1 MNEGNITPNSPD
13 TSSPDQQY
21 DPPQSTVNPTNNGQ
35 QLVGQSPTSSASVA
49 QQPPVTTLPA
59 SDTTPAA
66 EPLTPVQKLRS
77 ILIKS
82 MLGCLIVAAAVAVG
96 AVLIGEFNQTT
107 WRALGT
113 VFAAI
118 IHIGILFA
126 VISTA
131 SSKVTHPSIERAQ
144 EFVINTAIV
153 IAVMSFFTT
162 VLGTWDVLTG
172 DVPAKFY
179 GTYAVVLFAVL
190 HVKTLFDIQI
200 LYQKARNIIYANY
213 GFIFFVAILLLYAI
227 WAGTEVLSGFTGRLL
242 AAAAIIDATLS
253 IIAAVLFKLHAQKD
267 PELAQQ
273 LKGPTRSASTK
284 VIIAILL
291 FIFVVWPVIQFI
303 AFFSG
308 GFN

>member
-13 TSSPDQQY
+13 TNSPDQQY
-21 DPPQSTVNPTNNGQ
+21 KPLESTGIQTD
-35 QLVGQSPTSSASVA
+35 SD
-49 QQPPVTTLPA
+49 QQPIEQPVMTSAPVAPLPTVPVAPAPEAAHVTELTT
-59 SDTTPAA
+59 
-66 EPLTPVQKLRS
+66 VQKLRS

-273 LKGPTRSASTK
+273 LKGPARSASTK

>member
-1 MNEGNITPNSPD
+1 MNEGNTAPNSPD
-13 TSSPDQQY
+13 TNSPDKQY
-21 DPPQSTVNPTNNGQ
+21 EPLESTVGQTNSEEQPAGRPP
-35 QLVGQSPTSSASVA
+35 VPSASVA
-49 QQPPVTTLPA
+49 QQPPVVTPSA
-59 SDTTPAA
+59 SNPSPAA
-66 EPLTPVQKLRS
+66 EPPTPVQKLRS

-113 VFAAI
+113 VFAGI

-131 SSKVTHPSIERAQ
+131 SNKIAHPSIVRAQ

-153 IAVMSFFTT
+153 VAVMSFFTT
-162 VLGTWDVLTG
+162 VLGTWGVLTG

-200 LYQKARNIIYANY
+200 LYQKAVRVIYTNY
-213 GFIFFVAILLLYAI
+213 GFIFLVATLLLYAI
-227 WAGTEVLSGFTGRLL
+227 WAGTDVLAGFTGRLL
-242 AAAAIIDATLS
+242 AAAAIVDATLS

-273 LKGPTRSASTK
+273 FNGAGRSSSAK

-291 FIFVVWPVIQFI
+291 FIFVVWPVIQLLSYLG
-303 AFFSG
+303 ASR
-308 GFN
+308 

>member
-13 TSSPDQQY
+13 TNSPDQQY
-21 DPPQSTVNPTNNGQ
+21 KPLESTGIQTD
-35 QLVGQSPTSSASVA
+35 SD
-49 QQPPVTTLPA
+49 QQPIEQPVMTSAPVAPLPTVPVAPAPEAAHVTELTT
-59 SDTTPAA
+59 
-66 EPLTPVQKLRS
+66 VQKLRS

-200 LYQKARNIIYANY
+200 LYQKARNVIYANY
-213 GFIFFVAILLLYAI
+213 AFIFLVAILLLYAI
-227 WAGTEVLSGFTGRLL
+227 WAGTDVLSGFTGRLL

-273 LKGPTRSASTK
+273 LKGPARSASTK

-308 GFN
+308 AFN

>member
-1 MNEGNITPNSPD
+1 MYEGNITPNSPD
-13 TSSPDQQY
+13 TNSPDQQY
-21 DPPQSTVNPTNNGQ
+21 KPLESTGIQTD
-35 QLVGQSPTSSASVA
+35 SD
-49 QQPPVTTLPA
+49 QQPIEQPVMTSAPVAPLPTVPVAPAPEAAHVTELTT
-59 SDTTPAA
+59 
-66 EPLTPVQKLRS
+66 VQKLRS

-227 WAGTEVLSGFTGRLL
+227 WAGTDVLSGFTGRLL

-273 LKGPTRSASTK
+273 LKGPARSASTK